1 MGMSRIFSRKARIA
15 APVAALTLALAMG
28 IARPGW
34 SHHSRAEFAD
44 GITEI
49 RGTLVNIIWRNPHP
63 ALFIDVTGDGG
74 EPETWRMETFGGL
87 WSFEQAN
94 VSPDLFRVGDTLT
107 VAGRLST
114 RRDAYFLGTNVLLPD
129 GTEVIMGVN
138 FGPHWDGPFVGGATE
153 FSGQHPTVVDA
164 AGENLGIFR
173 VWSIPGRG
181 VGLTQ
186 HLPFRPHAVAARAD
200 WDPIDNPITRCEQP
214 GMPTVMLQ
222 PGPFRFLRAG
232 EDIVLHSPY
241 FDTRRTI
248 HMDREPD
255 AATQPVSP
263 VGFSRGHWEG
273 NTLVVAT
280 TRIGWPYFDSSGT
293 PQGPAVQVTER
304 FTLSDDQS
312 RLAFH
317 MTVVDPETF
326 TGPATREWHY
336 LALGEEFFVIDCN
349 VF

>member
-1 MGMSRIFSRKARIA
+1 MGRRLFPLGMALCTAWIPCGVQAHHA
-15 APVAALTLALAMG
+15 VAGFFDPTDSVEIQG
-28 IARPGW
+28 IVTAIRWQNPHTEFLIEVVEETGESTMW
-34 SHHSRAEFAD
+34 RAETGAL
-44 GITEI
+44 GVLRA
-49 RGTLVNIIWRNPHP
+49 RGLEREFLH
-63 ALFIDVTGDGG
+63 
-74 EPETWRMETFGGL
+74 
-87 WSFEQAN
+87 
-94 VSPDLFRVGDTLT
+94 VGDRVRAIGFPSVRGLEELFT
-107 VAGRLST
+107 
-114 RRDAYFLGTNVLLPD
+114 TNLLLPD

-153 FSGQHPTVVDA
+153 FSGQDPTVVDA

-186 HLPFRPHAVAARAD
+186 HLPFRPHAVVARAD

-232 EDIVLHSPY
+232 EDIVLRSPY

-248 HMDREPD
+248 HMDLEPD

-263 VGFSRGHWEG
+263 VGLGRWEG

-312 RLAFH
+312 RLAFR

>member
-1 MGMSRIFSRKARIA
+1 MSRIFSSTARVA
-15 APVAALTLALAMG
+15 APVATLVLAMG
-28 IARPGW
+28 IAGPGW

-44 GITEI
+44 ETIEFG
-49 RGTLVNIIWRNPHP
+49 GTLVSIIWRNPHP
-63 ALFIDVTGDGG
+63 ALFIEVTGDGG

-87 WSFEQAN
+87 WSFDQAN
-94 VSPDLFRVGDTLT
+94 VSPELFRVGDTLT
-107 VAGRLST
+107 IAGRLST

-153 FSGQHPTVVDA
+153 FSGQNPTVVDA
-164 AGENLGIFR
+164 AAEDLGLFR

-186 HLPFRPHAVAARAD
+186 HLPFRPHAVAARTD

-214 GMPTVMLQ
+214 GMPAVMLQ

-232 EDIVLHSPY
+232 DDIILHSPY

-248 HMDREPD
+248 HMDSERD
-255 AATQPVSP
+255 AAAQPASP
-263 VGFSRGHWEG
+263 EGFSTGRWEG
-273 NTLVVAT
+273 NALVVT
-280 TRIGWPYFDSSGT
+280 TTGIDWPYFDTSGT
-293 PQGPAVQVTER
+293 PQSPAVEITER
-304 FTLSDDQS
+304 FALSDDQT
-312 RLAFH
+312 RLDFH
-317 MTVVDPETF
+317 MTVVDPATL
-326 TGPATREWHY
+326 TAPATRQWHY
-336 LALGEEFFVIDCN
+336 LALGEEFFVVDCN

>member
-1 MGMSRIFSRKARIA
+1 MGRRLFPLGMALCTAWIHCGVQAHHA
-15 APVAALTLALAMG
+15 VAGFFDPTDSVEIQG
-28 IARPGW
+28 IVTAIRWQNPHTEFLIEVVEETGESTMW
-34 SHHSRAEFAD
+34 RAETGAL
-44 GITEI
+44 GVLRA
-49 RGTLVNIIWRNPHP
+49 RGLEREFLH
-63 ALFIDVTGDGG
+63 
-74 EPETWRMETFGGL
+74 
-87 WSFEQAN
+87 
-94 VSPDLFRVGDTLT
+94 VGDRVRAIGFPSVRGLEELFT
-107 VAGRLST
+107 
-114 RRDAYFLGTNVLLPD
+114 TNLLLPD

-153 FSGQHPTVVDA
+153 FSGQDPTVVDA

-222 PGPFRFLRAG
+222 PGPFRFIRAG
-232 EDIVLHSPY
+232 DDIVLHSPW

-248 HMDREPD
+248 HMDRGLD

-273 NTLVVAT
+273 RTLVVAT

-312 RLAFH
+312 RLAFR

-326 TGPATREWHY
+326 TGPAIREWHY

>member
-1 MGMSRIFSRKARIA
+1 MGRRLFPLGMALCTAWIHCGVQAHHAVAGFFDPTDSVEIQGIVTAIRWQNPHTEFLIEVVEETGESTMWRAETGALGVLRARGLEREFLH
-15 APVAALTLALAMG
+15 VGDRVRAMG
-28 IARPGW
+28 FP
-34 SHHSRAEFAD
+34 SV
-44 GITEI
+44 
-49 RGTLVNIIWRNPHP
+49 RGLEE
-63 ALFIDVTGDGG
+63 LFT
-74 EPETWRMETFGGL
+74 
-87 WSFEQAN
+87 
-94 VSPDLFRVGDTLT
+94 
-107 VAGRLST
+107 
-114 RRDAYFLGTNVLLPD
+114 TNLLLPD
-129 GTEVIMGVN
+129 GTEVIMGIN

-153 FSGQHPTVVDA
+153 FSGQDPTVVDA

-186 HLPFRPHAVAARAD
+186 HLPFRPRAVAARAD

-222 PGPFRFLRAG
+222 PGPFRFIRAG
-232 EDIVLHSPY
+232 DDIVLHSPW

-248 HMDREPD
+248 HMDRGLD

-273 NTLVVAT
+273 RTLVVAT

-312 RLAFH
+312 RLAFR

>member
-1 MGMSRIFSRKARIA
+1 MGRRLFPLGMALCTAWIHCGVQAHHAVAGFFDPTDSVEIQGIVTAIRWQNPHTEFLIEVVEETGESTMWRAETGALGVLRARGLEREFLH
-15 APVAALTLALAMG
+15 VGDRVRAMG
-28 IARPGW
+28 FP
-34 SHHSRAEFAD
+34 SV
-44 GITEI
+44 
-49 RGTLVNIIWRNPHP
+49 RGLEE
-63 ALFIDVTGDGG
+63 LFT
-74 EPETWRMETFGGL
+74 
-87 WSFEQAN
+87 
-94 VSPDLFRVGDTLT
+94 
-107 VAGRLST
+107 
-114 RRDAYFLGTNVLLPD
+114 TNLLLPD

-153 FSGQHPTVVDA
+153 FSGQDPTVVDA

-186 HLPFRPHAVAARAD
+186 HLPFRPHAVVARAD

-222 PGPFRFLRAG
+222 PGPFRFIRAG

-248 HMDREPD
+248 HMDLEPD

-263 VGFSRGHWEG
+263 VGFSRGRWEG

-293 PQGPAVQVTER
+293 P
-304 FTLSDDQS
+304 
-312 RLAFH
+312 
-317 MTVVDPETF
+317 
-326 TGPATREWHY
+326 
-336 LALGEEFFVIDCN
+336 
-349 VF
+349 